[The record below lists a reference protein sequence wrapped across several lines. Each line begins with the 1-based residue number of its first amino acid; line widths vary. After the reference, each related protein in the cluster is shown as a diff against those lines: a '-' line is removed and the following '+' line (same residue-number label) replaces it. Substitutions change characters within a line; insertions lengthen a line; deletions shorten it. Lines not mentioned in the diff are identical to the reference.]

1 MYMKES
7 ADIATDYNRLA
18 EEWAENTNILRG
30 SIILDHMTPQAGNGK
45 EIELDKIDEYFN
57 NLEGT
62 LIMKNTDVR
71 TGVLNTKQYYDE
83 FVEQSNNFTEELAEQ
98 ARLMTEFVGV
108 SSPESTSTLLVNT
121 AKTTQKASKRLTD
134 ILYKRIEQV
143 DPSVRIDIDFLVDAV
158 DDNKLLK
165 DFVSDEVDITAVD
178 VAAIETAIKSPAKK
192 ETSPVF

>member
-1 MYMKES
+1 
-7 ADIATDYNRLA
+7 
-18 EEWAENTNILRG
+18 
-30 SIILDHMTPQAGNGK
+30 
-45 EIELDKIDEYFN
+45 
-57 NLEGT
+57 
-62 LIMKNTDVR
+62 MKNTDVR

-178 VAAIETAIKSPAKK
+178 VAAIETAIKSPAK

>member
-1 MYMKES
+1 M
-7 ADIATDYNRLA
+7 L
-18 EEWAENTNILRG
+18 
-30 SIILDHMTPQAGNGK
+30 
-45 EIELDKIDEYFN
+45 EYH
-57 NLEGT
+57 LQ
-62 LIMKNTDVR
+62 K
-71 TGVLNTKQYYDE
+71 
-83 FVEQSNNFTEELAEQ
+83 
-98 ARLMTEFVGV
+98 ARL
-108 SSPESTSTLLVNT
+108 LLVNT

-192 ETSPVF
+192 KHHQFFNEVV